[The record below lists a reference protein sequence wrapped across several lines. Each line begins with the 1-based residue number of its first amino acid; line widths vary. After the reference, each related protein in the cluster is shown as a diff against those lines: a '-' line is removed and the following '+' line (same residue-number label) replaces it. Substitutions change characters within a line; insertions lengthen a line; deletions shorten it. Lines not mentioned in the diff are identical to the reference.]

1 MTVLLFL
8 DVGGGEILLILV
20 VVFLIFGPSKLPE
33 MSRKLGKTMND
44 LKRASNDIRREIQ
57 QGANEVT
64 RDFKEAKKTITEEPS
79 VKEQGTPSQGH
90 DQKTEDQKDGEMNT

>member
-64 RDFKEAKKTITEEPS
+64 GDFKEAKKNITEDPFSNDQGSTSNEP
-79 VKEQGTPSQGH
+79 G
-90 DQKTEDQKDGEMNT
+90 QKTTDQKDDQMNP

>member
-1 MTVLLFL
+1 MTMLLFL
-8 DVGGGEILLILV
+8 DIGGGEILLILV

-57 QGANEVT
+57 QGASEVT
-64 RDFKEAKKTITEEPS
+64 HDFKEAKRSLSEESDKKETGTES
-79 VKEQGTPSQGH
+79 KG
-90 DQKTEDQKDGEMNT
+90 EDQQMENQKDDATDK

>member
-1 MTVLLFL
+1 MLLFL
-8 DVGGGEILLILV
+8 DIGGGEILLILV

-57 QGANEVT
+57 QGASEAT
-64 RDFKEAKKTITEEPS
+64 QDFKDAKKNINEASGTKIPDPESKGTDQIIEE
-79 VKEQGTPSQGH
+79 T
-90 DQKTEDQKDGEMNT
+90 KDAGSDT